1 MTRRVAIVG
10 VGQTRHEEFRNDRV
24 YWENDYEATKLALE
38 DAALDKGQIDTV
50 IASGWDAVDGR
61 TISDMHTCMAIG
73 GYLKDSAHVGEDGI
87 MALAYAYLRIASGQ
101 FDTAVVSAHGH
112 REASLERV
120 SSVVFDPLFTRPVG
134 ANYLTSLAI
143 QANTYA
149 QRYGIG
155 QETAAK
161 VVVKNRANG
170 ARNPYSHL
178 KAPVTLEEVLSS
190 GLVASPL
197 RALDCPPESVGGVA
211 LILATEET
219 VKRITD
225 KPVWI
230 KGISWA
236 IESYHLGSK
245 DLSQMS
251 SLSAAAQRA
260 YRMAGVTRPLDELDV
275 AEVHEVTSYHELM
288 AYEALGLAEA
298 GQGGRLM
305 EEGATEREGKLP
317 VNLSGGSLST
327 NLLGASGLARA
338 AEAVLQ
344 LRGEAHGRQAAGAKL
359 ALAHGFSSL
368 GGAASPTN
376 CVVIL
381 ERGEPW
387 VGE

>member
-1 MTRRVAIVG
+1 MARRVAIVG
-10 VGQTRHEEFRNDRV
+10 VGQTLHEEFKDQCI

-73 GYLKDSAHVGEDGI
+73 GYLKDSSHVGEDGI

-101 FDTAVVSAHGH
+101 FDTVVVAGHGH
-112 REASLERV
+112 REISLEV
-120 SSVVFDPLFTRPVG
+120 LSKVVFDPLFTRPVG
-134 ANYLTSLAI
+134 ASYLTSLAI
-143 QANTYA
+143 QANAYA
-149 QRYGIG
+149 QRYGVS

-161 VVVKNRANG
+161 VVVKNRAGG
-170 ARNPYSHL
+170 AHNPYAHL
-178 KAPVTLEEVLSS
+178 KSPVTLEDVLGS
-190 GLVASPL
+190 GWVAYPL
-197 RALDCPPESVGGVA
+197 RVLDCPPESVGGVA
-211 LILATEET
+211 LILAAEEN
-219 VKRITD
+219 VKRITS

-236 IESYHLGSK
+236 IESYYLGAK
-245 DLSQMS
+245 DLSQMP
-251 SLSAAAQRA
+251 SLAAAAQRA
-260 YRMAGVTRPLDELDV
+260 YRMAGIVRPLEELDV
-275 AEVHEVTSYHELM
+275 AEIHEPTSFHELM

-298 GQGGRLM
+298 GQGNRLV
-305 EEGATEREGKLP
+305 EEGLTEREGKLP
-317 VNLSGGSLST
+317 VNLSGGCLST

-359 ALAHGFSSL
+359 ALAHGFSALS
-368 GGAASPTN
+368 GAAAPTN

-381 ERGEPW
+381 ERG
-387 VGE
+387 

>member
-1 MTRRVAIVG
+1 MARRVAIVG
-10 VGQTRHEEFRNDRV
+10 VGQTLHEEFKDQCI

-73 GYLKDSAHVGEDGI
+73 GYLKDSSHVGEDGI

-101 FDTAVVSAHGH
+101 FDTVVVAGHGH
-112 REASLERV
+112 REASLDRV
-120 SSVVFDPLFTRPVG
+120 SSVVFDPLFARPVG
-134 ANYLTSLAI
+134 ANHITTLAM
-143 QANTYA
+143 QANAYA
-149 QRYGIG
+149 QRYGVG
-155 QETAAK
+155 QEAAAK

-170 ARNPYSHL
+170 ARNPYAHL
-178 KAPVTLEEVLSS
+178 QTPVTLEEVQGS
-190 GLVASPL
+190 GWVAYPL
-197 RALDCPPESVGGVA
+197 HARDCPPESVGGVA
-211 LILATEET
+211 LILAAEEN
-219 VKRITD
+219 VKRITS

-236 IESYHLGSK
+236 IESYYLGAK
-245 DLSQMS
+245 DLSQMP
-251 SLSAAAQRA
+251 SLAAAAQRA
-260 YRMAGVTRPLDELDV
+260 YRMAGIARPLEELDV
-275 AEVHEVTSYHELM
+275 AEIHEPTSFHELM

-298 GQGGRLM
+298 GQGNRLV
-305 EEGATEREGKLP
+305 EEGLTEREGKLP
-317 VNLSGGSLST
+317 VNLSGGCLST

-359 ALAHGFSSL
+359 ALAHGFSALS
-368 GGAASPTN
+368 GAAAPTN

-381 ERGEPW
+381 ERG
-387 VGE
+387 

>member
-1 MTRRVAIVG
+1 MSRRVAIVS
-10 VGQTRHEEFRNDRV
+10 VGQTRHEEFKNDRI

-38 DAALDKGQIDTV
+38 GAGLDKGQIDTV

-87 MALAYAYLRIASGQ
+87 LALAYAYLRIASGQ
-101 FDTAVVSAHGH
+101 FDTAVVAGHGH
-112 REASLERV
+112 REISLEV
-120 SSVVFDPLFTRPVG
+120 LSKVVFDPLFTRPVG
-134 ANYLTSLAI
+134 ASYLTSLAI
-143 QANTYA
+143 QANAYA
-149 QRYGIG
+149 QRYGVS

-161 VVVKNRANG
+161 VVVKNRAGG
-170 ARNPYSHL
+170 AHNPYAHL
-178 KAPVTLEEVLSS
+178 KSPVTLEDVLGS
-190 GLVASPL
+190 GWVAYPL
-197 RALDCPPESVGGVA
+197 RVLDCPPESVGGVA
-211 LILATEET
+211 LILAAEEN
-219 VKRITD
+219 VKRITS

-236 IESYHLGSK
+236 IEGYYLGSK

-251 SLSAAAQRA
+251 SLAAAAKRA
-260 YRMAGVTRPLDELDV
+260 YGMAGITRPLDELDL
-275 AEVHEVTSYHELM
+275 AEIHEPTSYHELM

-298 GQGGRLM
+298 GKGGQLM
-305 EEGATEREGKLP
+305 EEGVTEREGKLP
-317 VNLSGGSLST
+317 VNVSGGALST

-344 LRGEAHGRQAAGAKL
+344 LRGEAHGRQVAGAKL

-368 GGAASPTN
+368 SGAASPTN

-381 ERGEPW
+381 ERG
-387 VGE
+387 

>member
-1 MTRRVAIVG
+1 MSRRVAIVA
-10 VGQTRHEEFRNDRV
+10 VGQTRHEAFKDDRV
-24 YWENDYEATKLALE
+24 YWENAYEATKLALE
-38 DAALDKGQIDTV
+38 SAGLDKGQIDTV

-87 MALAYAYLRIASGQ
+87 LALAYGYLRIASGQ
-101 FDTAVVSAHGH
+101 FDTAVVAGQGH

-120 SSVVFDPLFTRPVG
+120 SNVVFDPLFTRPLG
-134 ANYLTSLAI
+134 ANYLTSLAM
-143 QANTYA
+143 QANAYA
-149 QRYGIG
+149 QRYGVG
-155 QETAAK
+155 QESAAK

-170 ARNPYSHL
+170 THNPYSHL
-178 KAPVTLEEVLSS
+178 QSPVALEEVLSS
-190 GLVASPL
+190 GWVAYPL

-211 LILATEET
+211 LVLAAEEN

-225 KPVWI
+225 RPVWI

-236 IESYHLGSK
+236 IESYYLGSK
-245 DLSQMS
+245 DLSQMP
-251 SLSAAAQRA
+251 SLAAAAQRA
-260 YRMAGVTRPLDELDV
+260 YGMAGITRPLEELDV
-275 AEVHEVTSYHELM
+275 AEIHEPTSYHELM

-298 GQGGRLM
+298 GQGSRLV
-305 EEGATEREGKLP
+305 EEGATERGGKLP

-338 AEAVLQ
+338 AEAALQ
-344 LRGEAHGRQAAGAKL
+344 LRGEAHGRQVAGARL

-376 CVVIL
+376 CVVVL
-381 ERGEPW
+381 ERG
-387 VGE
+387 

>member
-1 MTRRVAIVG
+1 MTRRVAIVS

-38 DAALDKGQIDTV
+38 EAALDKGQIDTV

-87 MALAYAYLRIASGQ
+87 LALAYAYVRIASGQ
-101 FDTAVVSAHGH
+101 FDTAVVAGHGH
-112 REASLERV
+112 REASLEYV
-120 SSVVFDPLFTRPVG
+120 SNAVFDPLFTRPVG
-134 ANYLTSLAI
+134 ANYLTSLAM
-143 QANTYA
+143 QANAYA
-149 QRYGIG
+149 QRYGVS

-170 ARNPYSHL
+170 AHNPYAHL
-178 KAPVTLEEVLSS
+178 QSPVTAEEVLGS
-190 GLVASPL
+190 GWVAYPL
-197 RALDCPPESVGGVA
+197 RALDCPPESVGGVS
-211 LILATEET
+211 LILAAEET
-219 VKRITD
+219 VKRLTD

-230 KGISWA
+230 KGIGWA

-245 DLSQMS
+245 DLSEMP
-251 SLSAAAQRA
+251 SLAAAAQRA
-260 YRMAGVTRPLDELDV
+260 YRMAGVTGPQQELDL
-275 AEVHEVTSYHELM
+275 AEIHEPTSYHELM
-288 AYEALGLAEA
+288 AYEALGFA
-298 GQGGRLM
+298 GAGDGGRLM
-305 EEGATEREGKLP
+305 DEGVTGREGKLP
-317 VNLSGGSLST
+317 VNLSGGCLST

-344 LRGEAHGRQAAGAKL
+344 LRGEAYGRQLPGAKL

-368 GGAASPTN
+368 SGAASPTN

-381 ERGEPW
+381 ERG
-387 VGE
+387 

>member
-1 MTRRVAIVG
+1 MARRVAIVG
-10 VGQTRHEEFRNDRV
+10 VGQTLHEEFKDQCI

-73 GYLKDSAHVGEDGI
+73 GYLKDSSHVGEDGI

-101 FDTAVVSAHGH
+101 FDTVVVAGHGH
-112 REASLERV
+112 REASLDRV
-120 SSVVFDPLFTRPVG
+120 SSVVFDPLFARPVG
-134 ANYLTSLAI
+134 ANHITTLAM
-143 QANTYA
+143 QANAYA
-149 QRYGIG
+149 QRYGVG
-155 QETAAK
+155 QEAAAK

-170 ARNPYSHL
+170 ARNPYAHL
-178 KAPVTLEEVLSS
+178 QTPVTLEEVQGS
-190 GLVASPL
+190 GWVAYPL
-197 RALDCPPESVGGVA
+197 HALDCPPESVGGVA
-211 LILATEET
+211 LILAAEEN
-219 VKRITD
+219 VKRITS

-236 IESYHLGSK
+236 IESYYLGAK
-245 DLSQMS
+245 DLSQMP
-251 SLSAAAQRA
+251 SLAAAAQRA
-260 YRMAGVTRPLDELDV
+260 YRMAGIARPLEELDV
-275 AEVHEVTSYHELM
+275 AEIHEPTSFHELM

-298 GQGGRLM
+298 GQGNRLV
-305 EEGATEREGKLP
+305 EEGLTEREGKLP
-317 VNLSGGSLST
+317 VNLSGGCLST

-359 ALAHGFSSL
+359 ALAHGFSALS
-368 GGAASPTN
+368 GAAAPTN

-381 ERGEPW
+381 ERG
-387 VGE
+387 

>member
-1 MTRRVAIVG
+1 
-10 VGQTRHEEFRNDRV
+10 
-24 YWENDYEATKLALE
+24 
-38 DAALDKGQIDTV
+38 
-50 IASGWDAVDGR
+50 
-61 TISDMHTCMAIG
+61 
-73 GYLKDSAHVGEDGI
+73 VGEDGI

-120 SSVVFDPLFTRPVG
+120 SSVCFDPLFTRPLG

-143 QANTYA
+143 QANAYA
-149 QRYGIG
+149 QRYSVG
-155 QETAAK
+155 QEAAAK

-178 KAPVTLEEVLSS
+178 KAPVTLEEVLGS
-190 GLVASPL
+190 GPVAYPL
-197 RALDCPPESVGGVA
+197 RTLDCPPESVGGVA
-211 LILATEET
+211 LILATEEA
-219 VKRITD
+219 VRRITD

-245 DLSQMS
+245 DLSQMP
-251 SLSAAAQRA
+251 SLAAAAQRA

-298 GQGGRLM
+298 GRGGRLM

-344 LRGEAHGRQAAGAKL
+344 LRGEAHGRQAVGAKL

-368 GGAASPTN
+368 RGAASPTN

-381 ERGEPW
+381 ERG
-387 VGE
+387 